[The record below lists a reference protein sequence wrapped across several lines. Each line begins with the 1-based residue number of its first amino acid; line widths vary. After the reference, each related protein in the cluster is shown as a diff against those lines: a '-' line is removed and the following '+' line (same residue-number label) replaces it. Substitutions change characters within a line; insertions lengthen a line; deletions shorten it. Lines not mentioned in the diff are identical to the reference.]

1 MMSSMCFYK
10 IMHNLINALLC
21 DLVNLFLS
29 FFVDGKKVKLDLASP
44 KVHNAHA
51 YMSNPFDGL
60 VIK

>member
-1 MMSSMCFYK
+1 
-10 IMHNLINALLC
+10 MHDLINALLC

-29 FFVDGKKVKLDLASP
+29 LFVDGKKVKLDLASP

-60 VIK
+60 MIK